1 MVRLASSDKWEAP
14 LERCSSYR
22 YSVKRGKWKQEPTW
36 RVGYLN
42 EVQLRPLF
50 SKSLDLQISS
60 LVDYFKKI
68 NAFLF
73 HERYQPSWIIC
84 IKGLVYLLSHDC
96 HFDIDRD
103 VSSTNCRSLSG
114 DSVDL
119 PSRTFLLSPWLLV
132 IGVSRTSLRVDGFRS
147 KALLVFSKDS
157 DWLLCCL
164 IVGIHP
170 SLISSLCPIP
180 STNFHDKSW

>member
-1 MVRLASSDKWEAP
+1 MD
-14 LERCSSYR
+14 
-22 YSVKRGKWKQEPTW
+22 
-36 RVGYLN
+36 N
-42 EVQLRPLF
+42 F
-50 SKSLDLQISS
+50 
-60 LVDYFKKI
+60 F
-68 NAFLF
+68 
-73 HERYQPSWIIC
+73 

-103 VSSTNCRSLSG
+103 VSTTNCRSLSG

-119 PSRTFLLSPWLLV
+119 PSRTFLLSAWLLV

-147 KALLVFSKDS
+147 KALLVLSKDS
-157 DWLLCCL
+157 DWLLCYL

-170 SLISSLCPIP
+170 SLISSLRPIP

>member
-1 MVRLASSDKWEAP
+1 M
-14 LERCSSYR
+14 
-22 YSVKRGKWKQEPTW
+22 
-36 RVGYLN
+36 
-42 EVQLRPLF
+42 
-50 SKSLDLQISS
+50 
-60 LVDYFKKI
+60 DYFKKI

-73 HERYQPSWIIC
+73 HERYQSSWIIC

-96 HFDIDRD
+96 QFDIDRD
-103 VSSTNCRSLSG
+103 VSTTNCRSLSG

-119 PSRTFLLSPWLLV
+119 LSRTFLLPLWLLV
-132 IGVSRTSLRVDGFRS
+132 IGVSRTSLRVGGFRS
-147 KALLVFSKDS
+147 KALLVLSEEKTDPSTVRCGS

-170 SLISSLCPIP
+170 SGISSLRPIP